1 MKLASAYRL
10 RDRFFFH
17 PDSKTTAGGWL
28 ATPPYVSVPLD
39 SGPETLGEAIAA
51 SLAASVMGI
60 PHPTS
65 WAGLSK
71 PRLDAAGS
79 RSEAVFVRGARLV
92 HVSLDATTMTLEATH
107 NGGGKGNTKGFSE
120 LPASAMKL
128 PAAARPGDLG
138 AAFCEILSRC
148 SGVE

>member
-10 RDRFFFH
+10 RDRLFFH

-79 RSEAVFVRGARLV
+79 RSEAVFIRGARLV
-92 HVSLDATTMTLEATH
+92 HVSLDATTMTLEAMRDTSM
-107 NGGGKGNTKGFSE
+107 T
-120 LPASAMKL
+120 
-128 PAAARPGDLG
+128 
-138 AAFCEILSRC
+138 
-148 SGVE
+148 

>member
-1 MKLASAYRL
+1 MRLASAYRL

-17 PDSKTTAGGWL
+17 PNSKTTAGGWL

-39 SGPETLGEAIAA
+39 AGPEALGEAVAEA
-51 SLAASVMGI
+51 LAASVVGI

-79 RSEAVFVRGARLV
+79 RSEAAFGRGARLV
-92 HVSLDATTMTLEATH
+92 QVLLDATTMTVEATH
-107 NGGGKGNTKGFSE
+107 NGGSKGDTKGFSE
-120 LPASAMKL
+120 LPASATKL
-128 PAAARPGDLG
+128 PASTRPRELG
-138 AAFCEILSRC
+138 MAFSEMLSRC